1 MPQLTSQSSQP
12 AGSAGSGGKQAA
24 APPRPYPF
32 PVGVYESLVADYDN
46 TVVPAA
52 TVSAWTAP
60 VLAPLWN
67 VSPTGWLRG
76 CWVKFDLTI
85 TGGGTT
91 ATYANDGPWG
101 LVQKFTI
108 YDLGSEVVLQVTGYE
123 WMVLNKFGGYF
134 AMGDPRADLTYV
146 AANTGNVSFT
156 LYAPF
161 EAVGRDALGT
171 VQNESKPGW
180 KLEIYIDTAQNTYG
194 VSAALPTGTATIAL
208 RVRGYP
214 NSYTEPATSAPNGR
228 PYSQTPPLPGSLQYW
243 KSENLGLSSGTA
255 KYDLVN
261 GIGFPLRNVIY
272 YVRAGDTTRATADAN
287 WPDPATLLI
296 GNVNYFTRSKA
307 LWISLMTKD
316 YGFGAYGSTVPAVD
330 TANGREN
337 GVYPVWLTK
346 DMNLEPGAELR
357 FKYIDTQVNSLVRVT
372 GSFGAALTI
381 YALVN
386 WIATPSRNR
395 YALIAG
401 S

>member
-1 MPQLTSQSSQP
+1 MKPLATQASGQ
-12 AGSAGSGGKQAA
+12 AGSAGSTGKQP
-24 APPRPYPF
+24 APAPRPYPF

-46 TVVPAA
+46 IVVPAA
-52 TVSAWTAP
+52 TVATWTSP

-76 CWVKFDLTI
+76 CWIKFDLTI

-91 ATYANDGPWG
+91 ATYAADGPWG
-101 LVQKFTI
+101 MVQKFTV
-108 YDLGSEVVLQVTGYE
+108 YDLGTEVVLQVSGYE
-123 WMVLNKFGGYF
+123 WFVLNKFGGYF
-134 AMGDPRADLTYV
+134 AMGDPRADLSYT

-161 EAVGRDALGT
+161 EAVGRDGLGV

-194 VSAALPTGTATIAL
+194 VGATLPTTTATISL

-214 NSYTEPATSAPNGR
+214 NSYTEPAQAAPNGR

-243 KSENLGLSSGTA
+243 KSENQALPAGSA
-255 KYDLVN
+255 KYDLIN

-272 YVRAGDTTRATADAN
+272 YGRAADGTRATADGN

-296 GNVNYFTRSKA
+296 GNVNYFTRNKA
-307 LWISLMTKD
+307 LWITLLSKSF
-316 YGFGAYGSTVPAVD
+316 GFGAYGTTVPAPD
-330 TANGREN
+330 SANGREN
-337 GVYPVWLTK
+337 GVYPVWLTQ
-346 DMNLEPGAELR
+346 DMALEPGAELR
-357 FKYIDTQVNSLVRVT
+357 FKYIDTQVNSLVRLT
-372 GSFGAALTI
+372 GSFGAATTLNVL
-381 YALVN
+381 AN

>member
-1 MPQLTSQSSQP
+1 MPVMQNQQGGAAKQGQQNAP
-12 AGSAGSGGKQAA
+12 A
-24 APPRPYPF
+24 PRPYPF

-46 TVVPAA
+46 TIVPAA
-52 TVSAWTAP
+52 TVAAWTAP

-76 CWVKFDLTI
+76 AWIKFDLTI

-91 ATYANDGPWG
+91 ATYTNDGPWG
-101 LVQKFTI
+101 MVQKFTV
-108 YDLGSEVVLQVTGYE
+108 YDLGSEVVIQVTGYE
-123 WMVLNKFGGYF
+123 WMVINKFGGYF
-134 AMGDPRADLTYV
+134 AMGDPRADLQYV

-156 LYAPF
+156 LYVPF
-161 EAVGRDALGT
+161 EAVQRDALGV

-194 VSAALPTGTATIAL
+194 VGATLPTSTATISL

-214 NSYTEPATSAPNGR
+214 NSYTEPASAAPNGR

-243 KSENLGLSSGTA
+243 KSENQALPAGNA
-255 KYDLVN
+255 KYDLIN
-261 GIGFPLRNVIY
+261 GIGFPLRNIFY
-272 YVRAGDTTRATADAN
+272 YGRDSGNGTRATADGN

-296 GNVNYFTRSKA
+296 GNVNYFTRARA

-316 YGFGAYGSTVPAVD
+316 FAFGAYGTTVPTAD
-330 TANGREN
+330 SANGREN
-337 GVYPVWLTK
+337 GVFPVWLTK

-357 FKYIDTQVNSLVRVT
+357 FKYIDTQVNSLVRLT
-372 GSFGAALTI
+372 GSFGAATNLN
-381 YALVN
+381 ALVN